1 MKGIII
7 EKRSRKSVLMDQNG
21 RFVKTRTMKGWNEG
35 EEVSF
40 VSGAVKTARNMSIAA
55 VFVLVFAL
63 SLFAVYT
70 GNAYTVNLDVNP
82 SIEIEVNA
90 FNNVTS
96 IRALND
102 DAEQISELESLVGMK
117 FGPAVNVAIQLLLDQ
132 GYLEED
138 GTVVLSITG
147 KNGKLKIVE
156 KEVTEALTGVEIET
170 EDDEEPDPV
179 EVEAEGIEPEDSEP
193 KIKVYIGRVTEDM
206 ATAAEDLD
214 VPVGRIVLAKKA
226 QEEGATITYGEAA
239 ALSVQE
245 LQRIRNLAK
254 TINKATDLLEGVSA
268 QGQNGNNDNV
278 KQVEAMTEKILREA
292 SKIEGNLA
300 GLDETSER
308 YIALKTQLDFL
319 LAQLDD
325 MALTADRETD
335 EIIMGMAQYKDATP
349 EEKARIREE
358 IKEAKKAEND
368 AKQEENRTRVEE
380 KMDEVKAKV
389 AALKAAKNKS
399 EEEGPE
405 NAGDNAGEDAG
416 ENSSDDSPGN
426 SGGNAGNNA
435 GGNAGGNGNGN

>member
-7 EKRSRKSVLMDQNG
+7 EKRSRKSVVMDQNG

-40 VSGAVKTARNMSIAA
+40 VSGAVKTARNLSIAA
-55 VFVLVFAL
+55 AFVLVLAL
-63 SLFAVYT
+63 GLFAVYA
-70 GNAYTVNLDVNP
+70 GNSYTVYLDVNP

-90 FNNVTS
+90 FNNVSS
-96 IRALND
+96 IQALND
-102 DAEQISELESLVGMK
+102 DAEQISDLESLVGMK

-147 KNGKLKIVE
+147 KNGKLKTVE
-156 KEVTEALTGVEIET
+156 KEVAEALTGVEIET
-170 EDDEEPDPV
+170 EDDEDEPL
-179 EVEAEGIEPEDSEP
+179 EVEAEEGEP
-193 KIKVYIGRVTEDM
+193 KVKVYIGRVTEDM

-214 VPVGRIVLAKKA
+214 VPIGRIVLATKA
-226 QEEGATITYGEAA
+226 QEEGSTITYEAAA

-254 TINKATDLLEGVSA
+254 TINKATSLVTGASE
-268 QGQNGNNDNV
+268 QGQENSKGHI
-278 KQVEAMTEKILREA
+278 KQIEAMMDKILREA
-292 SKIEGNLA
+292 AKIEGNLA
-300 GLDETSER
+300 GLDEASER
-308 YIALKTQLDFL
+308 YIALKAQLDFL
-319 LAQLDD
+319 LAQLDN
-325 MALTADRETD
+325 MVLTADMEAD
-335 EIIMGMAQYKDATP
+335 EIIMGMAQYKGATP

-358 IKEAKKAEND
+358 IKEAKKADND

-405 NAGDNAGEDAG
+405 NAGDNAGENAG
-416 ENSSDDSPGN
+416 ENSSDDGPGN
-426 SGGNAGNNA
+426 SGNNA
-435 GGNAGGNGNGN
+435 GKNAGSNAGGNGNGN